1 MAPRDRGR
9 MLERVAASPERKR
22 QELRRRIVFAFAIF
36 GSCLSVAV
44 VAGCAHK
51 TSRADSTCDGK
62 LPSPSPTYITAW
74 FHAGGAVS
82 AEAKTLRRQVQDFNA
97 SQGDVQVKLIT
108 LPVGDYTR
116 QVALAAARGDLP
128 DVLDFDGPNL
138 YNYAWSGRLKP
149 IDSCV
154 SKSVRRDLL
163 PSILRQGTYAK
174 RLWGVGTF
182 DSGLGLYVRPSIL
195 KRAHIRIPSST
206 RDAWTA
212 DEFSR
217 ILRRLRQGGYR
228 RPLDVQLNE
237 PNPEW
242 YTYGFVPAVWSAG
255 GDLIDRTNYRKVDG
269 YLNGPGA
276 TRVMTMLQR
285 WFDAGYVDANNGVDA
300 FEAGRSPIS
309 WIGHWFYDRY
319 TNAFPGDVKIV
330 PLPNFGKRT
339 ATDSGSW
346 QWGITANAADGDAA
360 WRFLAFLLQP
370 EEVLRMTRAN
380 GAIPPTRSAVRLSPR
395 FAFHGPEHLYIE
407 QLEDGTAR
415 PRPQTPA
422 YPALSAAFARAF
434 HEIVV
439 RGRPVRRTLDAAARR
454 VESDLRDH
462 QYYPPPTR

>member
-1 MAPRDRGR
+1 MAA
-9 MLERVAASPERKR
+9 VAAGAQTGR
-22 QELRRRIVFAFAIF
+22 
-36 GSCLSVAV
+36 
-44 VAGCAHK
+44 
-51 TSRADSTCDGK
+51 TDSTCDGK

-74 FHAGGAVS
+74 FHAGGAVT

-97 SQGDVQVKLIT
+97 SQRQVRVKLIT

-128 DVLDFDGPNL
+128 DVLDFDGPDL
-138 YNYAWSGRLKP
+138 YNYAWSGKLKP

-154 SKSVRRDLL
+154 SQNLRRDLL
-163 PSILRQGTYAK
+163 PSIVRQSTYAK

-182 DSGLGLYVRPSIL
+182 DSGLGLYIRPSIL
-195 KRAHIRIPSST
+195 KRAGIRIPSSP
-206 RDAWTA
+206 RNAWTA
-212 DEFSR
+212 HAFSHV
-217 ILRRLRQGGYR
+217 LRRLRQVGYK
-228 RPLDVQLNE
+228 RPLDLQLNE

-242 YTYGFVPAVWSAG
+242 YTYGFVPAIWSAG
-255 GDLIDRTNYRKVDG
+255 GDLIDRASYRKVNG
-269 YLNGPGA
+269 YLNGRGA
-276 TRVMTMLQR
+276 ITALTMLQR
-285 WFDAGYVDANNGVDA
+285 WFDAGYIDPNKRGDA

-319 TNAFPGDVKIV
+319 TKAFPGDVKIV

-346 QWGITANAADGDAA
+346 QWGITANSADGDAA

-370 EEVLRMTRAN
+370 QEVLRMTRAN
-380 GAIPPTRSAVRLSPR
+380 GAIPATRSAVRLSPR
-395 FAFHGPEHLYIE
+395 FALGGGEHLYIE

-454 VESDLRDH
+454 VKGDLRDH
-462 QYYPPPTR
+462 QYYPPPPR